1 MELEFWEQRWHENQ
15 IGFHLEE
22 VNRHLIKNFSNLDL
36 APASQVFVPLCGKS
50 LDMIWLASQSYNVLG
65 IEYSQ
70 LAVESFFKENQISFE
85 IHKDSRFNRYQS
97 ENISI
102 LQGDFFNL
110 KSEDLINVL
119 AIYDRASLVALP
131 ETMRQKYADKLIS
144 ITPEQVT
151 VLLVTLEYDQAV
163 MSGPPFSVTEPAVHK
178 LYASNFKIE
187 KLQQLD
193 IIDEQPR
200 FRERGL
206 DYMIESV
213 YRLKKLSPQM
223 NANER

>member
-1 MELEFWEQRWHENQ
+1 MELEFWEQRWQEKQ
-15 IGFHLEE
+15 TGFHLAE
-22 VNRHLIKNFSNLDL
+22 VNPYLIEHFTDLDL
-36 APASQVFVPLCGKS
+36 AAGSGVFVPLCGKS
-50 LDMIWLASQSYNVLG
+50 LDMIWLASQSYKVLG
-65 IEYSQ
+65 VECSQ
-70 LAVESFFKENQISFE
+70 LAVESFFNENQISFE
-85 IHKDSRFNRYQS
+85 VDKSQRFNCYQS

-102 LQGDFFNL
+102 FQGDYFDL
-110 KSEDLINVL
+110 GSEDLSDIS

-131 ETMRQKYADKLIS
+131 EDMRQKYADKLIS
-144 ITPEQVT
+144 LTPEQAR

-163 MSGPPFSVTEPAVHK
+163 MSGPPFSVTESSVRK
-178 LYASNFKIE
+178 LYTADFAIE

-213 YRLKKLSPQM
+213 YCMKK
-223 NANER
+223 R